1 MYESVKA
8 GRIVFEE
15 SLDTLSDG
23 TSGGVEENS
32 VTFSSLCVLYSTF
45 WVYKIRSVSGISL
58 RRSLSLFVLIEYVDD
73 WILVDEEEI
82 GKAIIFMLQNHHK
95 VGLLFG

>member
-1 MYESVKA
+1 MYGSVKA

-58 RRSLSLFVLIEYVDD
+58 RRSLSLFVLNT
-73 WILVDEEEI
+73 WMI
-82 GKAIIFMLQNHHK
+82 GFWWMRKRLGK
-95 VGLLFG
+95 P

>member
-58 RRSLSLFVLIEYVDD
+58 RRSLSLFVLNT
-73 WILVDEEEI
+73 WMI
-82 GKAIIFMLQNHHK
+82 GFWWMRKRLEK
-95 VGLLFG
+95 P

>member
-45 WVYKIRSVSGISL
+45 WVYKICSVSGISL
-58 RRSLSLFVLIEYVDD
+58 RRSLSLFVLNT
-73 WILVDEEEI
+73 WMI
-82 GKAIIFMLQNHHK
+82 GFWWMRKRLGK
-95 VGLLFG
+95 P

>member
-32 VTFSSLCVLYSTF
+32 ATFSSLCVLYSTF

-58 RRSLSLFVLIEYVDD
+58 RRSLSLFVLNT
-73 WILVDEEEI
+73 WMI
-82 GKAIIFMLQNHHK
+82 GFWWMRKRLGK
-95 VGLLFG
+95 P

>member
-58 RRSLSLFVLIEYVDD
+58 RRSLSLFVLNT
-73 WILVDEEEI
+73 WMI
-82 GKAIIFMLQNHHK
+82 GFWWMRKRLGK
-95 VGLLFG
+95 P